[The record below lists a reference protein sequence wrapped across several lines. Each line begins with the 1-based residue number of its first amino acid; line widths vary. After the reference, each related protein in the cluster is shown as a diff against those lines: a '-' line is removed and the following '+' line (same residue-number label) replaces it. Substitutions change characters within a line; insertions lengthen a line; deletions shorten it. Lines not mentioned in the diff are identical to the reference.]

1 MEMVGCHGNDLG
13 QHLLLALPRE
23 EEPALNVL
31 ASAESYVTTGEAGRP
46 PLPLAPNTRRHPNPS
61 LPPRL
66 LSPGA
71 LTGPYVREASN
82 YHICQVARQRVA
94 R

>member
-13 QHLLLALPRE
+13 QHLLLLLLALPRE

-31 ASAESYVTTGEAGRP
+31 ASAESYVTTGEAAAP
-46 PLPLAPNTRRHPNPS
+46 PPTSP
-61 LPPRL
+61 
-66 LSPGA
+66 SPGA